1 MPEPPRRVVII
12 GGGFAGADVAQSL
25 GKRLPREW
33 EVVLFSRENHMV
45 FTPLLAEVVGASID
59 PRHVVWPVRDMAPR
73 ALCRTVPVRAIDLEQ
88 REVVY
93 TTHAGSEVREPWDHL
108 VLACGLAV
116 NLHLVPGM
124 AEHAW
129 PLKTLGDALAL
140 RNHLIQ
146 QLERAETEPDAA
158 HRAHLLSFAIV
169 GGGFTGVELAGAI
182 MDLLIDATPSYSRF
196 DRDDLRMTIVEG
208 GQRILGPLPESLSRY
223 AERELRA
230 QGVDIRTACRVE
242 AVRADGVQLGDGE
255 RVPSGTTITAVGNT
269 VQPLLSDTPLA
280 MERGRLVVSAEMLVA
295 GRADVWALGD
305 CAAVP
310 NSYDDSI
317 SPTLG
322 QFAARQADQ
331 LGRNIAAVVA
341 GREPE
346 PFRYHMRGMVAA
358 IGHHRAVGNP
368 LGISVSGFPAFCFW
382 RAIYWGKMPSLARR
396 VQIAFDWFWDLW
408 FPRDI
413 VEISTLRTG
422 LPVESEDAQLP
433 D

>member
-1 MPEPPRRVVII
+1 VLESPRRVVII
-12 GGGFAGADVAQSL
+12 GGGFAGSDLAHSL

-59 PRHVVWPVRDMAPR
+59 PRHVVWPIREMAPR
-73 ALCRTVPVRAIDLEQ
+73 ALCRTVPVREIDLDR
-88 REVVY
+88 REVTY
-93 TTHAGSEVREPWDHL
+93 TTHAGSEIREHWDHL
-108 VLACGLAV
+108 VLACGLAA

-146 QLERAETEPDAA
+146 QLERAETEPDPAL
-158 HRAHLLSFAIV
+158 RAHLLSFAIV
-169 GGGFTGVELAGAI
+169 GGGFTGIELAGAI
-182 MDLLIDATPSYSRF
+182 VDLLVDAASCYSRF
-196 DRDDLRMTIVEG
+196 DRNDLRMTILDG
-208 GQRILGPLPESLSRY
+208 GPRILGPLPESLSRY
-223 AERELRA
+223 AELELRA
-230 QGVDIRTACRVE
+230 RGVDVRTDCKVE
-242 AVRADGVQLGDGE
+242 AVRADGVQLGDGTL
-255 RVPSGTTITAVGNT
+255 VPSGTTVTAVGNT
-269 VQPLLSDTPLA
+269 VQPLLADTPLA
-280 MERGRLVVSAEMLVA
+280 MNRGRLVVSSEMRVA
-295 GRADVWALGD
+295 GRDDIWALGD

-310 NSYDDSI
+310 NSYDGSI

-331 LGRNIAAVVA
+331 LGRNIAAVVS

-346 PFRYHMRGMVAA
+346 PFSYHMRGMVAA

-368 LGISVSGFPAFCFW
+368 LGISVSGFLAFCFW
-382 RAIYWGKMPSLARR
+382 RAIYWAKMPSWARR

-413 VEISTLRTG
+413 VELSTLRTG
-422 LPVESEDAQLP
+422 LPVEAKDAQP
-433 D
+433 SD